1 MSRSVTPTSL
11 LRSVGSAGDL
21 IIRNQLI
28 AWING
33 RLESNFASFEDL
45 SSGEAYCDLLPKLR
59 SGSLP
64 PKKVRR
70 GARSEHDRVLN
81 FKLLQQGLD
90 KARMRREF
98 RIESLV
104 AGRFRDHYELLKWF
118 RRLFDATHANR
129 DVGSTGS
136 ACAATAAS
144 GTTTNFSSGSGGSS
158 ARLTP
163 TVTSALLAAHAQRRL
178 PKRGTPV
185 ACRQERGAH
194 CPCRQLHWASTGTRH
209 DARVPSRR
217 TKWRRSKSSPM
228 MRPKS
233 VTVTA
238 WPCGPSK
245 TCVVPARMQ
254 EARRKEASSTR

>member
-1 MSRSVTPTSL
+1 MSRSATPTSL
-11 LRSVGSAGDL
+11 QRSVGSAGDL
-21 IIRNQLI
+21 ITRNQLI

-45 SSGEAYCDLLPKLR
+45 RSGEAYCDLLRKLR

-98 RIESLV
+98 RKEGLV

-129 DVGSTGS
+129 TRSTLPGPAAPLGQHRDAARRPSSEPQDEVEKIEELADDAAKECDIHRLALRSIENMCRASEDAGSTEEGSLVDEIIDVG
-136 ACAATAAS
+136 
-144 GTTTNFSSGSGGSS
+144 
-158 ARLTP
+158 RHP
-163 TVTSALLAAHAQRRL
+163 AQ
-178 PKRGTPV
+178 V
-185 ACRQERGAH
+185 CR
-194 CPCRQLHWASTGTRH
+194 
-209 DARVPSRR
+209 
-217 TKWRRSKSSPM
+217 
-228 MRPKS
+228 
-233 VTVTA
+233 
-238 WPCGPSK
+238 
-245 TCVVPARMQ
+245 
-254 EARRKEASSTR
+254 